1 MGGKRGVVAKL
12 ACLKLERVHG
22 QTGGTIRL
30 SPVTGNTLEN
40 KTFWQYTPSGTFEF
54 NSINEEAFSYFRLG
68 EEYRVE
74 ITAVPEVE
82 RVQAELDFLMAEITS
97 LREKGETL
105 GRWRVGSPEQVAR
118 EIADREKLAQPL
130 RARIEE
136 LTPPSGTS
144 VES

>member
-1 MGGKRGVVAKL
+1 
-12 ACLKLERVHG
+12 
-22 QTGGTIRL
+22 L

-82 RVQAELDFLMAEITS
+82 RVQAELDFLVAEITS

-105 GRWRVGSPEQVAR
+105 GHWRVGSPEQVAR
-118 EIADREKLAQPL
+118 EITDREKLAQPL
-130 RARIEE
+130 RARIKE